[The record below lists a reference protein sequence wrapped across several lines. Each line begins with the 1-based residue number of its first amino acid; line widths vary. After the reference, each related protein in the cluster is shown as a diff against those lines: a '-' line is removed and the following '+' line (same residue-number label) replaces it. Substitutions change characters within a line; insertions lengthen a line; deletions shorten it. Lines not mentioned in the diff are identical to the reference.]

1 MDITTVD
8 LNRQVARRGFLKVLT
23 ATGISTAAATQLGGA
38 ALAQAGKITDLD
50 ILQLATTAEY
60 LAVDAYTHALKA
72 DFGGDIQDYLAEA
85 LKQEQAHLDALIA
98 TIKGPFKAMPVARPM
113 FEYPVKFTKE
123 NQIAVLRLLN
133 ALEDAFVGAYL
144 GALPLIQNKDVL
156 AAAGAILGN
165 ECVHR
170 SLIRD
175 SRLNLG
181 DKEVPGPQVPN
192 DRAFEV
198 AITAKQ
204 ASDAVGSFI
213 KKM

>member
-1 MDITTVD
+1 MDISNVNLD
-8 LNRQVARRGFLKVLT
+8 RQVARRGFLKVLT
-23 ATGISTAAATQLGGA
+23 AAGISGVVATQLGGV

-60 LAVDAYTHALKA
+60 LAVDAYTNALKA
-72 DFGGDIQDYLAEA
+72 GFGGDIQDYLKEA

-98 TIKGPFKAMPVARPM
+98 TIQGPFKAKPVERPK
-113 FEYPVKFTKE
+113 FDYPVKFTKD

-165 ECVHR
+165 EAVHR

-175 SRLNLG
+175 SRLELG

-198 AITAKQ
+198 PITAKQ
-204 ASDAVGSFI
+204 AADAVGSFI
-213 KKM
+213 HKM